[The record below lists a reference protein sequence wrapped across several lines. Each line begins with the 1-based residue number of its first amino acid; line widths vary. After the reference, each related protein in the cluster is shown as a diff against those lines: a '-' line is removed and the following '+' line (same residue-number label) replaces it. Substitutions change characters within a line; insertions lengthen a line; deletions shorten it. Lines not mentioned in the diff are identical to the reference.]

1 MNVGDSESKRKG
13 SKRLSIE
20 VLTVSK
26 VEANV
31 GDKKGKEVK
40 D

>member
-20 VLTVSK
+20 VSK
-26 VEANV
+26 VEVNV
-31 GDKKGKEVK
+31 GDSGKKKKEVK